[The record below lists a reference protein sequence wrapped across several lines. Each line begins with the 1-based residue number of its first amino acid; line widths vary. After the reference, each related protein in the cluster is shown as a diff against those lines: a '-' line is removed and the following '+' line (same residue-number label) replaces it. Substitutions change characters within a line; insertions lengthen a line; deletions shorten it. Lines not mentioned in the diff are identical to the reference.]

1 MSRRISNECLFK
13 TALDLKDSISKCRV
27 NGELFIDEFEVN
39 VNYNNVS
46 VRYLIPSTLGIS
58 KVFKLELLNSDDIV
72 LFSHNLDED
81 TNGEDYGIVQDF
93 FVNEHGFEYKPF
105 AEDLANKRYRGFI
118 INGIL
123 WTAYN
128 WDYPTETYDQKSMSK
143 HYSYSD
149 ALGQCPDGWRVPTIQ
164 DFEALIASV
173 DGVDKLLKKDGFNAD
188 YYGFVVEGDEIEN
201 GNSFCMWSDDG
212 KMLGFKKDGT
222 IVYGGVVSGNVKMP
236 IRYVRNV

>member
-27 NGELFIDEFEVN
+27 NGELFIDEYEVN
-39 VNYNNVS
+39 VHYNHVS

-58 KVFKLELLNSDDIV
+58 KVIRLELLDADDNV
-72 LFSHNLDED
+72 LISHNLDED

-105 AEDLANKRYRGFI
+105 AEDLANKRYDGFI
-118 INGIL
+118 INDMM

-128 WDYPTETYDQKSMSK
+128 WDYSTETYDQKSMSK

-149 ALGQCPDGWRVPTIQ
+149 ALGQCPDGWRLPTIQ
-164 DFEALIASV
+164 DFQALIDSV
-173 DGVDKLLKKDGFNAD
+173 GEIDELLKKDGFNAD
-188 YYGFVVEGDEIEN
+188 YYGFVVEGDELEN
-201 GNSFCMWSDDG
+201 NESFFMWSDDG
-212 KMLGFKKDGT
+212 KMLGFKKDGA